1 MEQDSIT
8 ITVSAGKAGGTR
20 ILRLFGPLNLQ
31 NFVQLKTELAKE
43 QSHVTILDLSGVPY
57 MDSAGMGVIIN
68 FYVSAQRRGHK
79 LIASGVTPRVLE
91 LFQLT
96 HVDALIPM
104 TATVDDAE
112 RL

>member
-1 MEQDSIT
+1 MAQDSLT
-8 ITVSAGKAGGTR
+8 ISASRGRADSTR
-20 ILRLFGPLNLQ
+20 IVRLDGPLNLQ

-43 QSHVTILDLSGVPY
+43 QPEVTILDLAGVPY

-68 FYVSAQRRGHK
+68 YYVSAQRRGHK
-79 LIASGVTPRVLE
+79 LIASGAAPRVME
-91 LFQLT
+91 LFELT

-104 TATVDDAE
+104 TATVDEAE